1 MPRRTLVRAAVL
13 FVLAAVI
20 VGIYLSPLRESLTR
34 ENVRVFVENLR
45 GLWYGP
51 IVFIVTFTLA
61 CIFALPASVF
71 VLAAGLIW
79 GWLFGGIYA
88 MIGGLA
94 GALAS
99 FYLGRFIGEGMLH
112 KFGRVG
118 AMVMKQVD
126 HAGFRSLLV
135 LRSVPG
141 IPFAVLNYGAGAAGV
156 RLRAF
161 FFATLLGMTPPMFV
175 FAWCADA
182 LFNGSMSEGGALA
195 RLVIVCLLMI
205 GITLLPKLVKRMTRR
220 DVAVEPDRL

>member
-1 MPRRTLVRAAVL
+1 MSRRTLLRVAVL

-34 ENVRVFVENLR
+34 ENVRLFVENLR

-51 IVFIVTFTLA
+51 IVFIVAFTIA
-61 CIFALPASVF
+61 CVFALPASVF

-79 GWLFGGIYA
+79 GWMFGGIYS
-88 MIGGLA
+88 MIGGIA
-94 GALAS
+94 GAMAS

-126 HAGFRSLLV
+126 HAGFRALLV

-156 RLRAF
+156 RVRDF
-161 FFATLLGMTPPMFV
+161 FFATLIGMAPPMFV

-182 LFNGSMSEGGALA
+182 LFNGSMSEGDALT
-195 RLVIVCLLMI
+195 RLIIVCLLMMAI
-205 GITLLPKLVKRMTRR
+205 ALLPVLVKRMARPT
-220 DVAVEPDRL
+220 PQ